1 MLQRLIIL
9 CVFIA
14 EIAVAQPTR
23 IYIAPDD
30 HTDYMWTAD
39 EEAYRQAFI
48 EMIDYYLD
56 LADKTGSKP
65 PEFQSKWNPDG
76 SLWFWIYEKN
86 KPPAQFARLMD
97 RVKDGHF
104 SIPLNALVSTYG
116 GTPAEAVL
124 RGMYYAG
131 SLERRF
137 GFRIPLAIAMEDQ
150 TIPYGLGAL
159 WAGSGAQYSWK
170 GICGCLTKIP
180 RNGRRPHEIYW
191 WKADD
196 GSRILMKWNTLLVA
210 DSGARTLG
218 GYAEARIPDK
228 EVEFVS
234 SNATFKT
241 LFPYSVIGIFGKGWD
256 DLKTLTNEFVTVAEQ
271 KTNAQR
277 KVIVSNINDFFVD
290 FEKSY
295 GKTLPEYNAGF
306 GNEWDLY
313 TASVTELSSRV
324 RRSVEKLRA
333 AEALASVVS
342 LQWPEF
348 LKGREAA
355 RDQTWMHLGMFWE
368 HNWTADSPDI
378 SRVQRAAWGR
388 KIAGGVESYVD
399 TLHADASY
407 ALGGMIQRSGTNRRF
422 YAFNPLGWTRT
433 DFADVAY
440 DGSGPV
446 HVIDLSTGAEV
457 PSQFVILSGSRR
469 FLRVQAKDLPPVGYK
484 VFEVVSGKGQDYA
497 AAATVSGNLM
507 ENAVYQL
514 KLEDRGAIRSLKDRT
529 QGGREFAGSLQNG
542 RLRLNDL
549 GQDPGTLEVEN
560 AGPVSVTV
568 KATGISPLAHTSRI
582 TLYRDSRRI
591 DLQNEILE
599 NFDGTHTWS
608 FSFNVKQP
616 DVHHEEVGAIIRAKL
631 LAEGGQYSPT
641 MSRLEWLTLNHFADL
656 SGEDKAGVTL
666 SNWDLA
672 FMKLGDSA
680 IVDGVSRLDVKTPQ
694 IQVLAGG
701 QIDAPQAGIAKQG
714 GDTHFLQR
722 FALQTHTGYN
732 PAQAMRFAMEHQNP
746 VVTEWIRAGGVLPE
760 AQYSLVSISNPDVL
774 LWALKIAQD
783 GAGQGLIAR
792 VWNLSAT
799 PQQYSFKLAT
809 GIAAANRTTHI
820 ETNLSPLPVAKN
832 QVNVSLERWQ
842 MQTMRV
848 VPGTSLSR

>member
-1 MLQRLIIL
+1 MAG
-9 CVFIA
+9 IA
-14 EIAVAQPTR
+14 AAQSTR

-56 LADKTGSKP
+56 LADKTSGKA

-76 SLWFWIYEKN
+76 TLWFWIYEKN
-86 KPPAQFARLMD
+86 KTPQQFAKLME

-104 SIPLNALVSTYG
+104 SMPLNALVSTYG

-137 GFRIPLAIAMEDQ
+137 GFRTPLAIAMEDQ

-159 WAGSGAQYSWK
+159 WAGAGAQYSWK

-180 RNGRRPHEIYW
+180 RTGTRPHEIYW
-191 WKADD
+191 WKGDD

-210 DSGARTLG
+210 DSGARTMG
-218 GYAEARIPDK
+218 GYAEARIPAK

-234 SNATFKT
+234 SSAAFKT

-256 DLKTLTNEFVTVAEQ
+256 DLKTLTNEFVATAEE

-277 KVIVSNINDFFVD
+277 KVLVSNINDFFAD
-290 FEKSY
+290 FDKTY
-295 GKTLPEYNAGF
+295 GKALPEYSAGF

-313 TASVTELSSRV
+313 TASVTEVSSRV

-342 LQWPEF
+342 LQWPDF
-348 LKGREAA
+348 LKGRETA

-368 HNWTADSPDI
+368 HNWTADSKEVT
-378 SRVQRAAWGR
+378 RTQRAAWGR
-388 KIAGGVESYVD
+388 KIAVGVESYVD

-407 ALGGMIQRSGTNRRF
+407 ALGGMIQRSGANRRF

-446 HVIDLSTGAEV
+446 HVIDLTTGAEV
-457 PSQFVILSGSRR
+457 PSQFVVLSGNRR
-469 FLRVQAKDLPPVGYK
+469 FLRVEAKDLPPVGYK
-484 VFEVVSGKGQDYA
+484 VFEVMSGKDQSFA
-497 AAATVSGNLM
+497 PAATVSGSSM
-507 ENAVYQL
+507 ENSVYQL
-514 KLEDRGAIRSLKDRT
+514 KLEDRGAIRSLKDKT
-529 QGGREFAGSLQNG
+529 QGMREFAGSLQNG
-542 RLRLNDL
+542 RLLLNDL

-568 KATGISPLAHTSRI
+568 KATGASPLAHTSRI
-582 TLYRDSRRI
+582 TLFHNSRRI
-591 DLQNEILE
+591 DLQNEIDE

-608 FSFNVKQP
+608 FSFNLKQP

-631 LAEGGQYSPT
+631 LADGGQYAPT
-641 MSRLEWLTLNHFADL
+641 MSRLEWLTLNHFADM

-672 FMKLGDSA
+672 FMKLGDST
-680 IVDGVSRLDVKTPQ
+680 IVDGISRLDVKTPQ

-746 VVTEWIRAGGVLPE
+746 VVTEWIRAGGTLPE
-760 AQYSLVSISNPDVL
+760 KQYSLISISNPDVL
-774 LWALKIAQD
+774 LWALKTAHD
-783 GAGQGLIAR
+783 GAQKGLVAR
-792 VWNLSAT
+792 VWNLSAAK
-799 PQQYSFKLAT
+799 QQYSFTLAT
-809 GIAAANRTTHI
+809 GIASATRTTHI
-820 ETNLSPLPVAKN
+820 ETDLSPLAVDGN
-832 QVNVSLERWQ
+832 RLNVSLQQWQ

-848 VPGTSLSR
+848 VPK

>member
-1 MLQRLIIL
+1 LLQRLIVL

-39 EEAYRQAFI
+39 EEAYRQAYI

-342 LQWPEF
+342 LHCP
-348 LKGREAA
+348 K
-355 RDQTWMHLGMFWE
+355 
-368 HNWTADSPDI
+368 S
-378 SRVQRAAWGR
+378 
-388 KIAGGVESYVD
+388 
-399 TLHADASY
+399 
-407 ALGGMIQRSGTNRRF
+407 
-422 YAFNPLGWTRT
+422 
-433 DFADVAY
+433 
-440 DGSGPV
+440 
-446 HVIDLSTGAEV
+446 
-457 PSQFVILSGSRR
+457 
-469 FLRVQAKDLPPVGYK
+469 
-484 VFEVVSGKGQDYA
+484 
-497 AAATVSGNLM
+497 
-507 ENAVYQL
+507 
-514 KLEDRGAIRSLKDRT
+514 
-529 QGGREFAGSLQNG
+529 
-542 RLRLNDL
+542 
-549 GQDPGTLEVEN
+549 
-560 AGPVSVTV
+560 
-568 KATGISPLAHTSRI
+568 
-582 TLYRDSRRI
+582 
-591 DLQNEILE
+591 
-599 NFDGTHTWS
+599 
-608 FSFNVKQP
+608 
-616 DVHHEEVGAIIRAKL
+616 
-631 LAEGGQYSPT
+631 
-641 MSRLEWLTLNHFADL
+641 
-656 SGEDKAGVTL
+656 
-666 SNWDLA
+666 
-672 FMKLGDSA
+672 
-680 IVDGVSRLDVKTPQ
+680 
-694 IQVLAGG
+694 
-701 QIDAPQAGIAKQG
+701 
-714 GDTHFLQR
+714 
-722 FALQTHTGYN
+722 
-732 PAQAMRFAMEHQNP
+732 
-746 VVTEWIRAGGVLPE
+746 
-760 AQYSLVSISNPDVL
+760 
-774 LWALKIAQD
+774 
-783 GAGQGLIAR
+783 
-792 VWNLSAT
+792 
-799 PQQYSFKLAT
+799 
-809 GIAAANRTTHI
+809 
-820 ETNLSPLPVAKN
+820 
-832 QVNVSLERWQ
+832 
-842 MQTMRV
+842 
-848 VPGTSLSR
+848 